1 MSSDQRRA
9 FRSLEDLRRDAARR
23 AADMA
28 KPEADKGKELADSPL
43 FARIKQDLCVSMRTL
58 WHNLHSLYPKLGRG
72 LRNAVPCRHVSV
84 IYTKNAK
91 IG

>member
-43 FARIKQDLCVSMRTL
+43 FARIKQDLCDLCAHCGTICTRCIPSWDVALETL
-58 WHNLHSLYPKLGRG
+58 YSAAMCP
-72 LRNAVPCRHVSV
+72 
-84 IYTKNAK
+84 
-91 IG
+91 